1 MAEES
6 KPIPP
11 PEPQSAADSSTDA
24 RRETSAS
31 TNGIVEDVPES
42 ALEDAPN
49 APEKDSRKDMPSKG
63 GNDSRTDAKQNA
75 AGDFG
80 GSDTPTRSPGTIRRK
95 WILPVIVGTAL
106 ISAGIGGVAVFL
118 AKDPAQQ
125 EIQSVVD
132 GLEARI
138 TEHEAE
144 LAERSAQ
151 IDDLR
156 AALAAADSQIA
167 GLKTAWEENSARI
180 AELRAMIPD
189 GTAIEVSVREL
200 RNAGEAAM
208 SEFDRFDAALT
219 ALRDRIDSVEAQPIP
234 IGALPEEIADAY
246 DRQFAEILSEVDD
259 RFAEMQEALAGRLA
273 EINAAR
279 AAAAQSEQ
287 DARLAETTAAARGA
301 LARIVLA
308 LDSGKSFAEE
318 VGLLQETSGLAPP
331 VELFAVAEDGVPT
344 RDELAE
350 AFPEAARLALDAATA
365 DAVENGNISSM
376 RAFLRSQLGL
386 RSLEPREG
394 DSPDA
399 VLSRAESAVR
409 ADDLDA
415 ALAEIA
421 ALPQAGRDRFADWI
435 MLAELRRGAL
445 GAVTVLSAQ
454 IGK

>member
-11 PEPQSAADSSTDA
+11 PEPQSAADSSTGA
-24 RRETSAS
+24 RPETSAS

-42 ALEDAPN
+42 ALEDAPD
-49 APEKDSRKDMPSKG
+49 APEKDSRKYVPSKG

-80 GSDTPTRSPGTIRRK
+80 GSDTPTRNPGTIRRK

-132 GLEARI
+132 GLEARLA
-138 TEHEAE
+138 EHEAE

-167 GLKTAWEENSARI
+167 GLKTAWEEDSARI
-180 AELRAMIPD
+180 AELRALIPD
-189 GTAIEVSVREL
+189 GAAIEASVREL
-200 RNAGEAAM
+200 RNTGESAM

-234 IGALPEEIADAY
+234 IGALPEEIANAY
-246 DRQFAEILSEVDD
+246 DRQFAEILGEVDD
-259 RFAEMQEALAGRLA
+259 RFAEMQEALDGRLS

-279 AAAAQSEQ
+279 AAAEQSEQ

-301 LARIVLA
+301 LARIVSA
-308 LDSGKSFAEE
+308 LDSGDSFVEE
-318 VGLLQETSGLAPP
+318 LGLLQETSGLAPP
-331 VELFAVAEDGVPT
+331 GGLFAVAEDGVPT

-350 AFPEAARLALDAATA
+350 AFPESARLALDAATA
-365 DAVENGNISSM
+365 DAVENGNISPI

-435 MLAELRRGAL
+435 VLAELRRGAL

-454 IGK
+454 IGN